1 MFQYVLICSNVNS
14 LAALLHM
21 TSPPDLRSCVQNS
34 WAQYRLKMR
43 KLISFLPV
51 LVQHFHPARRTAT
64 SGNKSRLERS
74 APWLPEAADRASWT
88 HETQTDKDRTFRPF
102 RTNDSQFPL
111 SSVGSSMFQVAAKGQ
126 PPEGT
131 QAKPARS
138 RHGGSWN
145 AGFDPAAKEPKSM
158 QGRNAKTTKTTTK
171 VQKAAKGCKRH
182 KIAIWKKFRPLTVLT
197 CRRWSWVHALA
208 HSSQPSMEFTTY
220 DCHAMAA
227 YFFNPPLRATCRAHA
242 DETPIVDKA
251 LLGTARQFLRKSQ
264 RQTKLKSLKLA
275 VTEQFATSE
284 FILSK
289 WSTVL
294 FTVAFFFNLEIFQF
308 LMVVFLH
315 FQSAFCQ
322 IPEPSSFQLW
332 PPWEFDSSPFRHVPN
347 LKAKSRKLRSPQNQP
362 WKKHRTAVW
371 DANFRAPENKKQ
383 KQH

>member
-1 MFQYVLICSNVNS
+1 MLQYVLICSNVNS

-21 TSPPDLRSCVQNS
+21 TSPPDLRSRVQNS
-34 WAQYRLKMR
+34 WVQYRLKMR
-43 KLISFLPV
+43 KLRSFLPV

-64 SGNKSRLERS
+64 SGTKSRLERL

-111 SSVGSSMFQVAAKGQ
+111 STVGSSMFQVAAKGQ

-131 QAKPARS
+131 QAKPAGS

-182 KIAIWKKFRPLTVLT
+182 KIAIWKKSRPRTVLT

-220 DCHAMAA
+220 DCHAMGGLL
-227 YFFNPPLRATCRAHA
+227 FQPPTPCNMSGARWRNADCR
-242 DETPIVDKA
+242 
-251 LLGTARQFLRKSQ
+251 
-264 RQTKLKSLKLA
+264 
-275 VTEQFATSE
+275 
-284 FILSK
+284 
-289 WSTVL
+289 
-294 FTVAFFFNLEIFQF
+294 
-308 LMVVFLH
+308 
-315 FQSAFCQ
+315 QSASWHGPSISAQ
-322 IPEPSSFQLW
+322 IPKTNKIEVAEACS
-332 PPWEFDSSPFRHVPN
+332 DRAIRHFWIHFIKMINRFVHCS
-347 LKAKSRKLRSPQNQP
+347 L
-362 WKKHRTAVW
+362 
-371 DANFRAPENKKQ
+371 FF
-383 KQH
+383 